1 MIHPIFTYVL
11 TTAKKNSSAGA
22 AAKLWPLS
30 TFTLLPAVFLQCCYI
45 HVAINQC
52 CLLWHFLSALCLCM
66 SNFPTCRLTICPHFN
81 IKRVEKFQQKLR
93 STLFENHPQ
102 YPLGISHLWH
112 FPPIFV
118 LLKSS
123 CIQICSRCWMRLFFM
138 IIQHRRNGYCEMNT
152 HFDVSADI
160 NHLWPRIRGC
170 CYCQRLRMHTHT
182 TERYSPLFLLLH
194 QQQQRWHDEISS
206 ILKVND
212 TPFSPPL
219 KVKGVEK
226 GCVTKCPMGSVF

>member
-102 YPLGISHLWH
+102 YPLGISHWWH

-212 TPFSPPL
+212 TPFHHHS
-219 KVKGVEK
+219 KV
-226 GCVTKCPMGSVF
+226 

>member
-118 LLKSS
+118 ILKSVFKYARD
-123 CIQICSRCWMRLFFM
+123 IEWDFFM

-182 TERYSPLFLLLH
+182 LQNVILPFFFYC
-194 QQQQRWHDEISS
+194 ISS
-206 ILKVND
+206 SSDD
-212 TPFSPPL
+212 TMKYRPF
-219 KVKGVEK
+219 
-226 GCVTKCPMGSVF
+226 

>member
-123 CIQICSRCWMRLFFM
+123 CIQICWRCWMRLFLWLS
-138 IIQHRRNGYCEMNT
+138 NTVEMAT
-152 HFDVSADI
+152 VKWTPTLMCLLILITFGHASEAAVTVKG
-160 NHLWPRIRGC
+160 WGC
-170 CYCQRLRMHTHT
+170 THT
-182 TERYSPLFLLLH
+182 LQNVILPFFFYC
-194 QQQQRWHDEISS
+194 ISS
-206 ILKVND
+206 SSSSDD
-212 TPFSPPL
+212 TMKYRPF
-219 KVKGVEK
+219 
-226 GCVTKCPMGSVF
+226 

>member
-123 CIQICSRCWMRLFFM
+123 CTYSNMLAMLNETFLWLS
-138 IIQHRRNGYCEMNT
+138 NTVEMAT
-152 HFDVSADI
+152 VKWTPTLMCLLILITFGHASEAAVKG
-160 NHLWPRIRGC
+160 WGC
-170 CYCQRLRMHTHT
+170 THT
-182 TERYSPLFLLLH
+182 LQNVILPFFFYC
-194 QQQQRWHDEISS
+194 ISS
-206 ILKVND
+206 SSSDD
-212 TPFSPPL
+212 TMKYRPF
-219 KVKGVEK
+219 
-226 GCVTKCPMGSVF
+226 

>member
-1 MIHPIFTYVL
+1 MLPPVTFSLGFVSVYVKFPNMSTYDLSPLQHQKGRKIPAEITIHIV
-11 TTAKKNSSAGA
+11 
-22 AAKLWPLS
+22 W
-30 TFTLLPAVFLQCCYI
+30 
-45 HVAINQC
+45 
-52 CLLWHFLSALCLCM
+52 
-66 SNFPTCRLTICPHFN
+66 
-81 IKRVEKFQQKLR
+81 
-93 STLFENHPQ
+93 
-102 YPLGISHLWH
+102 
-112 FPPIFV
+112 
-118 LLKSS
+118 KSS
-123 CIQICSRCWMRLFFM
+123 PISSWNFSLVAFSTNFCPIEIKLYSNMLAMLNETFFM

>member
-1 MIHPIFTYVL
+1 MPKFKNATFWVSFNFLNQHQKLDHVSKNTPIIFFARHPNRQSSPLYRKAMIHPIFTYVL

-30 TFTLLPAVFLQCCYI
+30 TFTLLPPAVFLQCCYI

-123 CIQICSRCWMRLFFM
+123 CIQICSRCWMRLF
-138 IIQHRRNGYCEMNT
+138 Y
-152 HFDVSADI
+152 DY
-160 NHLWPRIRGC
+160 P
-170 CYCQRLRMHTHT
+170 
-182 TERYSPLFLLLH
+182 
-194 QQQQRWHDEISS
+194 
-206 ILKVND
+206 
-212 TPFSPPL
+212 TP
-219 KVKGVEK
+219 
-226 GCVTKCPMGSVF
+226 